1 MNLTGQKIS
10 AGTAPSEILPLLGD
24 QLVNCVLWEP
34 SVLGMIKAQGTGVG
48 FPDPC
53 CLCVLFPV
61 QDGITEYYECGPMK
75 QLKSM

>member
-34 SVLGMIKAQGTGVG
+34 SVLGMIKAQGTHGWGGSPRSLFFERGTGTGSVVSCAGWHYGV
-48 FPDPC
+48 
-53 CLCVLFPV
+53 L
-61 QDGITEYYECGPMK
+61 
-75 QLKSM
+75 

>member
-34 SVLGMIKAQGTGVG
+34 SVLGMIKARVG
-48 FPDPC
+48 LISRSLLFV
-53 CLCVLFPV
+53 CVFF
-61 QDGITEYYECGPMK
+61 
-75 QLKSM
+75 

>member
-34 SVLGMIKAQGTGVG
+34 SVLGMIKARVGPGWIPTTVCVFLTGSVVFVCRMALRSSMSVG
-48 FPDPC
+48 
-53 CLCVLFPV
+53 
-61 QDGITEYYECGPMK
+61 Q
-75 QLKSM
+75 

>member
-34 SVLGMIKAQGTGVG
+34 SVLGMIKAQGTHGLDSQIPAVCVRCCRVAGWHYGV
-48 FPDPC
+48 
-53 CLCVLFPV
+53 L
-61 QDGITEYYECGPMK
+61 
-75 QLKSM
+75 